1 MYHALLKLAQAAHV
15 RAVAHASGSDG
26 GLQADP
32 PLVTSRATLTYG
44 TGLPSGP
51 CRGVCDPS
59 SSYHLIDGLRV
70 AHLRPL
76 ALPYPAVCR
85 ILSSHG

>member
-1 MYHALLKLAQAAHV
+1 MHSPELAQAPRF
-15 RAVAHASGSDG
+15 RAVAHASGSG
-26 GLQADP
+26 GGPQAGP

-51 CRGVCDPS
+51 YRGACGPS
-59 SSYHLIDGLRV
+59 SSYHLTDGLDE
-70 AHLRPL
+70 AHYRPL
-76 ALPYPAVCR
+76 SLPYPAVCR